1 MACKYLVVTQ
11 DIVENLLR
19 AVAEPL
25 RELDVELDDEVA
37 LLARLL
43 GEWEA
48 EALQPL
54 RRARPHDLVPE
65 VDVALAV
72 EEGGDADRGAAERV
86 PQRHLGCVD
95 KVGAVARERR
105 VRLVPDD
112 EGDVGG
118 DLAGHLV
125 ALLGERH
132 PRARLP
138 ALLDVEGEHLVLL
151 PEAARRLIVHP
162 PRDLHPLLGAA
173 RNVLQ
178 ADLQLLLDGRVLR
191 GLGAAGGV
199 ERLRPVGR
207 EPSPDAAGAAAAAAA
222 PDPAQEVLQVD
233 VHALDAAGATGAA
246 DAAHRRPEERLEG
259 VVGAEELLE
268 GGARVAVVRVGEPA
282 GHLRGGEPFGEAGAA
297 AARAAQ
303 AALEALLADLVVD
316 AALLGVGEDV
326 VGLADLLE
334 LLLGAGVLV
343 LVGVILEGKLPVRLL
358 ELVVVGGARQE
369 QGP

>member
-11 DIVENLLR
+11 DIVEDLLR

-43 GEWEA
+43 GEREA

-72 EEGGDADRGAAERV
+72 EEGGDADRGATERV
-86 PQRHLGCVD
+86 PQRHLGRVD
-95 KVGAVARERR
+95 EVGAVARERR

-151 PEAARRLIVHP
+151 PETARRLVVHP

-207 EPSPDAAGAAAAAAA
+207 EPSPDAAGAAAAA

-233 VHALDAAGATGAA
+233 VHALDAAGAAGAA

-282 GHLRGGEPFGEAGAA
+282 GHLRGGEPFGKAGAA
-297 AARAAQ
+297 ARAQ
-303 AALEALLADLVVD
+303 AALETLLADLVVD

-326 VGLADLLE
+326 VDLADLLE
-334 LLLGAGVLV
+334 
-343 LVGVILEGKLPVRLL
+343 
-358 ELVVVGGARQE
+358 
-369 QGP
+369 

>member
-11 DIVENLLR
+11 DIVEDLLR

-86 PQRHLGCVD
+86 PQRHLGRVD

-138 ALLDVEGEHLVLL
+138 ALLDVEGEYLVLL

-207 EPSPDAAGAAAAAAA
+207 EPSPDAAGAAAAA

-246 DAAHRRPEERLEG
+246 DAAHRRPEE
-259 VVGAEELLE
+259 LLE

-282 GHLRGGEPFGEAGAA
+282 GHLRGGEPFGKAGAA
-297 AARAAQ
+297 ARAQ
-303 AALEALLADLVVD
+303 AALETLLADLVVD

-343 LVGVILEGKLPVRLL
+343 LVGVILEGELPVRLL
-358 ELVVVGGARQE
+358 ELVVVGGARHPQDLIIVLSHFV
-369 QGP
+369 